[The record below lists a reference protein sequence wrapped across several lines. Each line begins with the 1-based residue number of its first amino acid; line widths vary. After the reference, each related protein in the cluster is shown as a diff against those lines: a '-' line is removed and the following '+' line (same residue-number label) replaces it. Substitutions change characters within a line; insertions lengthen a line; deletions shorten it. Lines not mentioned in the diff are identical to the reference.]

1 MLGVL
6 VDPPSVIMLPWE
18 GWVLGV
24 AMATGQ
30 DDVHFSCLISEET
43 TTAVLERNASL
54 SLFLS
59 LSLSLSLSFSLSVS
73 LTVSLCLSLSL
84 CLSVA
89 LSLSQTS
96 ASGYF

>member
-43 TTAVLERNASL
+43 TTAVLERNASM

-59 LSLSLSLSFSLSVS
+59 LSLSLSLSVS